1 MAPGPEPRPDADI
14 DELKA
19 DIEQTRTEL
28 GETVGALTDKLD
40 VKGRAEDAIHDAKDA
55 VVQRSHNAVDTVK
68 QRPAVPVALLVGVV
82 LGVGLII
89 WQRRRR

>member
-1 MAPGPEPRPDADI
+1 MAPEPEPRPDADI

-40 VKGRAEDAIHDAKDA
+40 VKGRAEDAIHDAKETVA
-55 VVQRSHNAVDTVK
+55 QRSHDAVDTVK
-68 QRPAVPVALLVGVV
+68 QQPAVPVALLVAVALTIGVV
-82 LGVGLII
+82 V
-89 WQRRRR
+89 WRRRR

>member
-1 MAPGPEPRPDADI
+1 MAPEPEPRPDAGI

-40 VKGRAEDAIHDAKDA
+40 VKGRAEDAIHDAKDT
-55 VVQRSHNAVDTVK
+55 VVQRGHDAVDTVK
-68 QRPAVPVALLVGVV
+68 QQPAVPVALLVAAA
-82 LGVGLII
+82 LGIGLII
-89 WQRRRR
+89 WRRRRR